1 MMEKMKDNSTF
12 GVSLYFCESIRLE
25 EENISELFSKGFQIA
40 TKIHTQSSVSRYI
53 FVIIVVAFIFIVN
66 IITVLPLGYVL
77 SILTSFILKMNKP
90 S

>member
-12 GVSLYFCESIRLE
+12 GISLYFCESIRLE

-40 TKIHTQSSVSRYI
+40 TKNHTQSSVSRYI
-53 FVIIVVAFIFIVN
+53 FVIIVVAFIIVN
-66 IITVLPLGYVL
+66 IITVLLLGYIL
-77 SILTSFILKMNKP
+77 SILTLFILKMNKP